1 MKKQVSIDFFQLIKQ
16 RVLDLENELKTLQ
29 KESRESLL
37 GGEKSRPELAHE
49 EQLQKT
55 LKEAKNVFRG
65 CEPVPN
71 PLHNNFVQVGSVVEF
86 SFEGSSKILRV
97 EGVGGFPNICS
108 TESPLGTKVLGTT
121 IGAEFMINKQKVKI
135 TKIDF

>member
-1 MKKQVSIDFFQLIKQ
+1 MKKQVSINFFQLIKQ
-16 RVLDLENELKTLQ
+16 RVLDLENELTTLQ

-55 LKEAKNVFRG
+55 LKEAKNVFRS

-71 PLHNNFVQVGSVVEF
+71 PLHNNFVQVGSIVQF
-86 SFEGSSKILRV
+86 SFEGSLKILRV
-97 EGVGGFPNICS
+97 EGVGGYKDVCS
-108 TESPLGTKVLGTT
+108 LESPLGSKLLGAT

-135 TKIDF
+135 EKIDF